1 MPLITF
7 KDAAFSYSQQP
18 VITGLNFSVNKNDY
32 ICVIG
37 DNGAGKTT
45 IIKGILGL
53 KEPSYGSI
61 ILSDGITRS
70 DIGYMPQSAPNMGQL
85 IASAYEM
92 VLLGRL
98 NSLGMRP
105 FFTKSDR
112 AIAKKA
118 MEQTG
123 SIDIARKCYATLS
136 GGQRQR
142 VLLARALCAAKTLL
156 VLDEPAA
163 GLDADASARMYE
175 LLDNIHKRTDMALVM
190 VTHDINNALSHA
202 SHVLHVRQRQLFF
215 GETGKYKAAINSLA
229 KVHV

>member
-1 MPLITF
+1 MPLLTF
-7 KDAAFSYSQQP
+7 KDAAFSYGHQDA
-18 VITGLNFSVNKNDY
+18 ITGLDFCINKKDY

-53 KEPSYGSI
+53 KEPSRGSI
-61 ILSDGITRS
+61 ILSGGLTRS
-70 DIGYMPQSAPNMGQL
+70 GIGYMPQCAPNMCDFP
-85 IASAYEM
+85 ASAYEI

-105 FFTKSDR
+105 FFTKHDK
-112 AIAKKA
+112 AIAREA

-123 SIDIARKCYATLS
+123 INNIADESYATLS

-142 VLLARALCAAKTLL
+142 VLLSRALCAARSLL

-163 GLDADASARMYE
+163 GLDTEATQKMYA
-175 LLDNIHKRTDMALVM
+175 LLSDIHKRTDMALIM
-190 VTHDINNALSHA
+190 VTHDINNALLHA
-202 SHVLHVRQRQLFF
+202 SHILHVRQHQLFF
-215 GETGKYKAAINSLA
+215 GEAGEYKAAVNSE
-229 KVHV
+229 VHG